1 MAFKF
6 NRLYDYPRSMRT
18 LIGGKRH
25 YDIREE
31 KLPSVTTILSAC
43 QSEEKRQS
51 LEAWRQRLGPKTA
64 DMQRDQAAERGTAM
78 HKYLEAYIDGT
89 GLKDLTKLGIQAETM
104 AKKVIESGLRDL
116 SEVWGQE
123 VTLYYPGLYA
133 GATDVVGIYNGQPAI
148 IDFKQSNKPKRREW
162 IEEYF
167 EQLGAYCMDHNY
179 VYGTKIQFGIILM
192 CTKDFMFQKF
202 EVSGREFVRYQ
213 HAFLKKVDQYHQ
225 NCTQAKDGQDTKND
239 QKV

>member
-1 MAFKF
+1 MSYKF
-6 NRLYDYPRSMRT
+6 NKLYDYPKSMRS
-18 LIGGKRH
+18 LINNKRH
-25 YDIREE
+25 YEVGEE

-43 QSEEKRQS
+43 QSDEKKAS
-51 LEAWRQRLGPKTA
+51 LAAWKAKMGDRAA
-64 DMQRDQAAERGTAM
+64 DKVRDDAAERGTAM
-78 HKYLEAYIDGT
+78 HKYLEAHIDGT
-89 GLKDLTKLGIQAETM
+89 GLKDLTPLGVQAETM
-104 AKKVIESGLRDL
+104 AHKIIESGLRDL
-116 SEVWGQE
+116 EEVWGQE

-133 GATDVVGIYNGQPAI
+133 GATDVVGIFDGQPAI

-162 IEEYF
+162 IEDYF
-167 EQLGAYCMDHNY
+167 EQLGAYCMAHNY
-179 VYGTKIQFGIILM
+179 VYGTKIQSGIILM

-239 QKV
+239 EKV